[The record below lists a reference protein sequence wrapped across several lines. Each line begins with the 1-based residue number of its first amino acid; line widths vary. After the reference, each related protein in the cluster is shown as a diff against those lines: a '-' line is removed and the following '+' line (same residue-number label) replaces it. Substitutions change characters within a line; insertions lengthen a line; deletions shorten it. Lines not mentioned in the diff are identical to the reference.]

1 MNTVAMIVASI
12 VFVILLAVGLAH
24 LMWSIGSRWPI
35 KDPELLARTVM
46 GRPGVTRLPRLVS
59 LVVAIVTLAA
69 GVFAL
74 SLADHDAG
82 AWWLTLIGVV
92 LAAVFLG
99 RGVFGYSAAF
109 RSRYSLEPFATNN
122 RRVYSPLCLVVG
134 AGFLILVIMRLI

>member
-1 MNTVAMIVASI
+1 MNMIVASI

-24 LMWSIGSRWPI
+24 LLWAVGSRWPI
-35 KDPELLARTVM
+35 RDPELLARTVI
-46 GRPGVTRLPRLVS
+46 GRPGVTRVPRLAS
-59 LVVAIVTLAA
+59 LAVAVLVLAA
-69 GVFAL
+69 GLLAL

-82 AWWLTLIGVV
+82 NWWLTATGVA

-99 RGVFGYSAAF
+99 RGVVGYTEGWRARF
-109 RSRYSLEPFATNN
+109 SLEPFVTND